1 MAMNES
7 DGEPVVRR
15 RMSIVRRET
24 AAAAARL
31 LESTIES
38 YRCLATLCP
47 KPVDASEREIKEFN
61 AHHAACRSALAH
73 IDRLIRIQ
81 QWAAGPAENESDASD
96 SIALLAHARATL
108 EDYPSEDE

>member
-1 MAMNES
+1 MTMNES
-7 DGEPVVRR
+7 GGESAARR

-24 AAAAARL
+24 AAAAPQL
-31 LESTIES
+31 LKSAIES
-38 YRCLATLCP
+38 YRCLAPLCP
-47 KPVDASEREIKEFN
+47 KPASASEQTIKEFG

-81 QWAAGPAENESDASD
+81 QWAATTECENDISD
-96 SIALLAHARATL
+96 SAQLLAHARAIL

>member
-1 MAMNES
+1 MTMNES
-7 DGEPVVRR
+7 GGKSTARR

-24 AAAAARL
+24 AAAAAQL

-47 KPVDASEREIKEFN
+47 KPASASEQTIKEFG
-61 AHHAACRSALAH
+61 AHHVACRSALAH

-81 QWAAGPAENESDASD
+81 QWAAGPTENESDASD